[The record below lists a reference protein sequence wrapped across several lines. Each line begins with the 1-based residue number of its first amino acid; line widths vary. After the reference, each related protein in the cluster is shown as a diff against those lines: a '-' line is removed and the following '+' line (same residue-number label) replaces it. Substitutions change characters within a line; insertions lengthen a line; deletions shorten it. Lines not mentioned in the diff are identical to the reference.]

1 MAYKFDPVISTYV
14 DPKSIEISKTLN
26 DRYAQNFA
34 VNDALN
40 TALRDMQYA
49 PFENDTALAQEL
61 RKSTDAKLQQIAER
75 GDYENMTFP
84 LHSIA
89 KETGNMIKPLAD
101 NYNRY
106 QTTLTEL
113 NKRLEKTDV
122 NPEQYDLYKSY
133 MIRGYKGLELDEYG
147 RPKEGTAFTAPM
159 LYNDPKIMDRITKR
173 LEILHTQKTGST
185 TSNIQQD
192 PTTGDWVSIEQGGS
206 VTKIEPELV
215 QTVVD
220 AVMQESDVKMYLD
233 QMGTMK
239 TYKYSDAMGGP
250 DPLVQKQTENLQDKL
265 GKLNTELN
273 SGKYS
278 GKDKA
283 AIKASISSI
292 EKELQTI
299 GTLATPDQKLN
310 YIKNSFIEEYERPI
324 REFASL
330 KGGIYEQTSV
340 YKVDNLTARAKAQK
354 AVEWAALHPEMDDT
368 GEISAIQWGGK
379 NINEKF
385 ANISDT
391 AKRIAELEKTI
402 SSGTENGTPVDATV
416 LAERRKELKTLKNDR
431 VTIEAQIAEAARNTL
446 TYDELR
452 KQDPTLIDAMAEFYG
467 TKDAGTLYLK
477 LNQVFDNTGDQD
489 YLNFKQKFDNKYGA
503 NAWDNHNT
511 KYYEKTEQIFT
522 GGQGSGERAGSAGA
536 ALAGANPVPNQKVYT
551 SPKDVFSPKFQEK
564 VDKGLKEVKIGGVW
578 TVDTVPALTVED
590 ARGFTN
596 VFDNYFKNKP
606 LSADKIY
613 TDASGAELNPTDLAG
628 YTVVGYGFPKYG
640 ADVIKLRVVKG
651 DNKQPVTLF
660 MDVNQIT
667 SPELQKI
674 YNSNSYRLASRMSEL
689 GNVSKYDIKLDTVNP
704 KTGENGTPITLRFT
718 DTRGTG
724 KPLVT
729 VVGPDGSPLGSKWF
743 IDYGLPDLSRAVNPN
758 SELFKNFIEKPFFEV
773 N

>member
-14 DPKSIEISKTLN
+14 DPRSIEISKTLN

-40 TALRDMQYA
+40 TAMRDMQFA
-49 PFENDTALAQEL
+49 PFENDTALAKEL
-61 RKSTDAKLQQIAER
+61 RQSTDAKLQQIAER

-89 KETGNMIKPLAD
+89 KETGNMLKPLAD

-133 MIRGYKGLELDEYG
+133 MTRGYKGLELDEYG
-147 RPKEGTAFTAPM
+147 RPKEGTAFTAPT

-206 VTKIEPELV
+206 VTKIEPALV

-283 AIKASISSI
+283 AIKASIASI

-299 GTLATPDQKLN
+299 GTLTTPDQKLN

-379 NINEKF
+379 NIDEKF
-385 ANISDT
+385 ANINDKV
-391 AKRIAELEKTI
+391 ARIAELEKTI

-431 VTIEAQIAEAARNTL
+431 ITIEAQIAEAARNSL

-452 KQDPTLIDAMAEFYG
+452 KQDPTLIDSMAEYLG
-467 TKDAGTLYLK
+467 TKDVGTIYLK
-477 LNQVFDNTGDQD
+477 MQQIFDNTGDQD
-489 YLNFKQKFDNKYGA
+489 YLNFQAKFNQKYGENALAAHDNKYYSKNDEYDYNYEGGTQVPITKSISETFK
-503 NAWDNHNT
+503 NKFEDKIDN
-511 KYYEKTEQIFT
+511 K
-522 GGQGSGERAGSAGA
+522 
-536 ALAGANPVPNQKVYT
+536 
-551 SPKDVFSPKFQEK
+551 
-564 VDKGLKEVKIGGVW
+564 LKEVKIGGVW
-578 TVDTVPALTVED
+578 TVDTVPGLTVED

-606 LSADKIY
+606 LAADKIY
-613 TDASGAELNPTDLAG
+613 TDASGAEISSANLAG

-743 IDYGLPDLSRAVNPN
+743 IDYGLPDLSKAVNPN